1 MSDRVRILVVDH
13 DPAHRTGIRRA
24 IEQSTLDADI
34 VEATTPDEALKTG
47 PADCVLVD
55 QDLPNKGA
63 LAIVTALRGERSGV
77 PILLLTGLQ
86 DEDLL
91 QQAFEFGV
99 TDFFPKMDVSP
110 RRLSY
115 RIKFAIRLAAAEN
128 DALRSIAN
136 ATAAAR
142 ARDEILAIVSH
153 DLRGPLHAISL
164 ASEALREDATEDAK
178 RYLSAIDRA
187 GARAERL
194 ISDLL
199 DASAIENGKLSLNR
213 ARINLNSVVK
223 QAVAEHDLLARDSK
237 ATITAHLPDAPVYV
251 DADRDRLLQALANLI
266 GNALKHARGTPIDI
280 SIDER
285 DHNAILAVSD
295 RGPGIP
301 PAEIQ
306 HVFDRYWTGRARK
319 GGAGLGLAIAKGIAL
334 AHGGTIQVFSQPNEG
349 ARFEVALAMPNRD
362 GLQVGK

>member
-1 MSDRVRILVVDH
+1 MSDRLRILVVDH
-13 DPAHRTGIRRA
+13 DPVHRAGIRRA
-24 IEQSTLDADI
+24 IEQSSLAADV
-34 VEATTPDEALKTG
+34 VEATTPDEALTAFQAG
-47 PADCVLVD
+47 IDCVLVD
-55 QDLPNKGA
+55 QDLPQRGA
-63 LAIVTALRGERSGV
+63 LVIVTALRGERNGV

-86 DEDLL
+86 DEEHL

-110 RRLSY
+110 RRLSF
-115 RIKFAIRLAAAEN
+115 RIKFALRIAAAEIDN
-128 DALRSIAN
+128 LRSIAT
-136 ATAAAR
+136 ATASAR
-142 ARDEILAIVSH
+142 ARDEVLAIVSH

-199 DASAIENGKLSLNR
+199 DASAIENGKLSLNK
-213 ARINLNSVVK
+213 ARTNLVSVVK
-223 QAVAEHDLLARDSK
+223 QAVAEHELFARESK
-237 ATITAHLPDAPVYV
+237 TTITARLPDAPVYV

-266 GNALKHARGTPIDI
+266 GNALKHARGTPIEL
-280 SIDER
+280 SVEVR
-285 DHNAILAVSD
+285 DHHAILSVAD

-301 PAEIQ
+301 ASEIQ

-319 GGAGLGLAIAKGIAL
+319 
-334 AHGGTIQVFSQPNEG
+334 
-349 ARFEVALAMPNRD
+349 
-362 GLQVGK
+362 